1 MLTDTQ
7 SLPYRFESVHDL
19 PKSPPTSTSSPSLA
33 ARQPS
38 AVSLPTSRQRHVQ
51 TCVASMSTQHR
62 GLPPPAAMALPPQQG
77 PPQSVPPPP
86 SHHSQQQS
94 MPSQAPPGPPP
105 HSHHQRDSW
114 NSQGSLPPPPQHW
127 TNSDESM
134 RNWLNAR
141 AEEEK
146 TKQEEERTRQEGLR
160 LEQRKI
166 EMDML
171 RASLGGGIPPP
182 MVPLVFAGMGAG
194 GVLPQAALDWAHQFI
209 ASQSQPQHPQLL
221 PPRPPTP
228 ESQREAPSQPQTQ
241 YQQPTGPSTATQAH
255 SSFPAYGETS
265 TTRARGQTISGVMG
279 RPTASSNLSSA
290 GSNTPQSGQAPQPS
304 ASTAVP
310 FHRHHSA
317 GGQPSQQDPS
327 PSIYFHHWQPP
338 ATQSSQAGASSNRP
352 TSPPG

>member
-1 MLTDTQ
+1 
-7 SLPYRFESVHDL
+7 
-19 PKSPPTSTSSPSLA
+19 
-33 ARQPS
+33 
-38 AVSLPTSRQRHVQ
+38 
-51 TCVASMSTQHR
+51 
-62 GLPPPAAMALPPQQG
+62 
-77 PPQSVPPPP
+77 
-86 SHHSQQQS
+86 
-94 MPSQAPPGPPP
+94 
-105 HSHHQRDSW
+105 
-114 NSQGSLPPPPQHW
+114 
-127 TNSDESM
+127 M
-134 RNWLNAR
+134 RNWLNTR

-228 ESQREAPSQPQTQ
+228 ESQREATSQSQGQ
-241 YQQPTGPSTATQAH
+241 YQQAAGSSTSGQAPA
-255 SSFPAYGETS
+255 SFPAYGESS
-265 TTRARGQTISGVMG
+265 TTRPRGQTISGVMG

-290 GSNTPQSGQAPQPS
+290 GSNTPQSGQGLQSSTS
-304 ASTAVP
+304 AAVP
-310 FHRHHSA
+310 FHHHHSVS
-317 GGQPSQQDPS
+317 GQSSQQDPS

-338 ATQSSQAGASSNRP
+338 ATQSSQGGASSSNRP
-352 TSPPG
+352 PSPSGS